1 MSRVTGFLKLEM
13 LPLAFAAA
21 VFISVLLP
29 QTKYYSYFYDDFVN
43 FNQAQAISENFEA
56 VLSVNKKNRRL
67 PFFSTVIFLES
78 RIFGQH
84 PQAYFLVLY
93 VLHFLNALWVRKL
106 AYRLGACPS
115 AALLSA
121 MLFFCS
127 SAAYQ
132 ALIFIP
138 STAVVLAAFFFLAGI
153 ARWFDFMVSQN
164 KSMFLTIMA
173 LQLLS
178 VLTYE
183 VSVVFPLFV
192 LFLTCIYVDD
202 KKKRRNLLL
211 KYVSPLVIIQVA
223 YVIISF
229 LDSRMMKLFCNKI
242 TADVFS
248 LFIPRL
254 ISLIHALAV
263 PLLVPGKG
271 YFTSG
276 IMGNYFVRFLPAL
289 ILSSYVLFLLL
300 GKGAWNKM
308 SKMIFTKNVA
318 VPACLVAISIIPF
331 MANKLMFEHTTR
343 YLYLP
348 MVGFS
353 IVFGVLGEAFMSL
366 VRAVYSRQTYF
377 VCVAILVYIFTMNIF
392 NTSFH
397 FQRYQ
402 QYLVEHPDCSFN
414 GQVNKIFEA
423 L

>member
-1 MSRVTGFLKLEM
+1 MNRVTGFLKLEM

-78 RIFGQH
+78 RIFGQY

-138 STAVVLAAFFFLAGI
+138 STA
-153 ARWFDFMVSQN
+153 
-164 KSMFLTIMA
+164 
-173 LQLLS
+173 
-178 VLTYE
+178 
-183 VSVVFPLFV
+183 VVFPLFV

-242 TADVFS
+242 TADVFL

-263 PLLVPGKG
+263 PLLVPDKG
-271 YFTSG
+271 YFASG

-289 ILSSYVLFLLL
+289 IFSSYVLFLLL
-300 GKGAWNKM
+300 GKGGWNKM
-308 SKMIFTKNVA
+308 SKMIFTKNIA